1 MLITP
6 EKIEMWEKDSA
17 KWDYDRGYNKASTD
31 VWNQPDPIVFTNK
44 HSRAFRRGYK
54 QGWAEQKAHLLIEA
68 ESRDKPLG
76 KLVNE
81 EYNKVCILT
90 MQTALVPDSDV
101 PEYFRDDWHKVIY
114 MLNHPEEVK
123 PIKRIVA
130 KDGKIISKEGY

>member
-6 EKIEMWEKDSA
+6 EKIEMWEKDPSQH
-17 KWDYDRGYNKASTD
+17 DYDCGYGQASID

-44 HSRAFRRGYK
+44 HSRAFRRGYR
-54 QGWAEQKAHLLIEA
+54 QGWAEQKAHLLIEI
-68 ESRDKPLG
+68 ESSDEPLG
-76 KLVNE
+76 KLVHD

-90 MQTALVPDSDV
+90 MQTALVPDRDV
-101 PEYFRDDWHKVIY
+101 PDYFKDDWHKVIY
-114 MLNHPEEVK
+114 LLNHPEEVK

>member
-6 EKIEMWEKDSA
+6 EKIGMWEKDPA
-17 KWDYDRGYNKASTD
+17 KWDYDCGYNKASLD

-44 HSRAFRRGYK
+44 HSKSFRNGYRH
-54 QGWAEQKAHLLIEA
+54 GWAEQKAHLLIEK
-68 ESRDKPLG
+68 ESSDEQFG

-101 PEYFRDDWHKVIY
+101 PDYFKDDWHKVIY

-123 PIKRIVA
+123 LKRRVYHKNGMVIRE
-130 KDGKIISKEGY
+130 DYD